1 MSVATEPDSTL
12 VVQTKVDFPTLEGVL
27 ARLNWRLSS
36 GPLAGPP
43 IISGEP
49 EIALWSRGD
58 AHISY
63 TFNPVVGLRILAF
76 YGPRAITESAEVASI
91 VPTMDL
97 SDVRFLLAAD
107 DVRTVLLG
115 VFAARELRLRETID
129 LITVL
134 QYHPNE
140 TVSAAASQA
149 QADIIASQFTT
160 VIEDIQDEKRRH
172 PERSVLFSRLGDADT
187 RRQTLRW
194 LIHDFP
200 ESNEHI
206 TEVLRSALVDA
217 DWEVRV
223 TAMLAAAHFG
233 ARELL
238 DDVQALDVTSAE
250 HSDEDIFLALRASV
264 VDELNRT
271 PGTGGS
277 NETSPNGEAPSG
289 LSQNLHRLMRSV
301 DERFSDRAQTLIP
314 MLTLPLPEDED
325 ADHG

>member
-1 MSVATEPDSTL
+1 MQKSLILRPELKFSEIAETFDELGWDRSADTAVT
-12 VVQTKVDFPTLEGVL
+12 
-27 ARLNWRLSS
+27 
-36 GPLAGPP
+36 PP
-43 IISGEP
+43 IVSGEP
-49 EIALWSRGD
+49 EMASWSRGT
-58 AHISY
+58 ATVSY
-63 TFNPVVGLRILAF
+63 TFNPVVNLRVAVF
-76 YGPRAITESAEVASI
+76 YGVGAELNSVEVSNAVGALGSSEIRALLES
-91 VPTMDL
+91 
-97 SDVRFLLAAD
+97 D
-107 DVRTVLLG
+107 DVREILLG
-115 VFAARELRLRETID
+115 IFAAKELRSVD
-129 LITVL
+129 LLDPIQQLLSSTH
-134 QYHPNE
+134 QIIA
-140 TVSAAASQA
+140 TAASQA

-160 VIEDIQDEKRRH
+160 AIEEIQDEKRRH

-223 TAMLAAAHFG
+223 TAMLAVAHFG

-264 VDELNRT
+264 VDELKRA

-289 LSQNLHRLMRSV
+289 LSQNLHRLIWSV
-301 DERFSDRAQTLIP
+301 DKRFADRAQTLIP
-314 MLTLPLPEDED
+314 MLTLPLPEDEE